1 MEKHRLRGEL
11 LKNIFHVRSS
21 YENSS
26 KDLGERLVH
35 FDWIFPQNCRNTL
48 LLHIVDQLVRTSKY
62 KKTFYLSELWI
73 KHNRMDLYHTVKA
86 WESFPELLPKILG
99 ILSQFYE
106 MQTGGW
112 RRELLYVVKT
122 VTITKWELNTCND
135 FMNFRLDDF
144 FVG

>member
-1 MEKHRLRGEL
+1 MCGRPMKTLQ
-11 LKNIFHVRSS
+11 KIWVNVWCM
-21 YENSS
+21 
-26 KDLGERLVH
+26 

-122 VTITKWELNTCND
+122 VTITKSELNTCND

>member
-1 MEKHRLRGEL
+1 MKTLQ
-11 LKNIFHVRSS
+11 KIWVNVWCM
-21 YENSS
+21 
-26 KDLGERLVH
+26 

-48 LLHIVDQLVRTSKY
+48 LLNIVDQLVRTSKY
-62 KKTFYLSELWI
+62 KKTFYVSELWI
-73 KHNRMDLYHTVKA
+73 KHNRKDLYHTVKA

-122 VTITKWELNTCND
+122 VTITK
-135 FMNFRLDDF
+135 
-144 FVG
+144 